1 MDKEKQDLLNKLNKH
16 IVYIKEKVDSTF
28 HNICQQNTK
37 TDEDV
42 RSLSADDRAQFF
54 NIKIQLDKR
63 LEELRDLK
71 RSPYFV
77 KCEIEQDDS
86 KEIVTRYF
94 AKFQFTEES
103 IYSWVSPISSIRFE
117 KPGKISYR
125 LPNGKLKLAKLI
137 SKEEYIIVDGKANFF
152 SRESI
157 KFPRQIIYQD
167 LLPPPKTG
175 FMLPEII
182 AQIEK
187 AQDEVVRA
195 HHKGPLVITGPAG
208 SGKTTLA
215 FHRIAYLLQ
224 APDTKDVFLN
234 GPVVIFVQ
242 DCRTKEYFSYLLPCL
257 GVENV
262 TMTTFSEWALSVLGL
277 DNHKYTVRC
286 GKTEEDKDIYEY
298 EKLKVL
304 RSKKVPEY
312 NKNPFISLDSLYKG
326 CFSKNKYGNFL
337 EQKKQKLLDRFDLT
351 LLLKSY
357 IKKNG
362 KLKFQKNKKDVLYSM
377 ILIDEFQNYLPE
389 QLMILRNSL
398 DSTTESIIYVGDIAQ
413 QISLGTIHNWQD
425 VEEKIPKERSIT
437 LSKVYRNTKKILQYI
452 LGLGYDIS
460 LPNNIKEGV
469 DVKEVKI
476 DKIDD
481 QISYVKKIIKK
492 ENKKTFGILTNSDS
506 CLKKFKTVFNNQ
518 KNVYVFFMNESQGVE
533 FDVVFMVGIDRDAFI
548 IKHIDDRHREHFE
561 ERVRIQKDLLYV
573 ALTRAISE
581 LHILGK
587 DKLSEIFG
595 KI

>member
-1 MDKEKQDLLNKLNKH
+1 MDKEKQDLLNKLNEH
-16 IVYIKEKVDSTF
+16 LVYIKEKVDSTSR
-28 HNICQQNTK
+28 NICQQNTK
-37 TDEDV
+37 TIEEI
-42 RSLSADDRAQFF
+42 RSLSADDRAQFL
-54 NIKIQLDKR
+54 NIKTQLDKR

-71 RSPYFV
+71 GSPYFV

-103 IYSWVSPISSIRFE
+103 IYSWVSPVSSIRFE

-125 LPNGKLKLAKLI
+125 LPNGKLKLVKLI
-137 SKEEYIIVDGKANFF
+137 SKEEYIIVNGKANFF

-157 KFPRQIIYQD
+157 GFPRQIIHQD
-167 LLPPPKTG
+167 LLPSPKTG

-187 AQDEVVRA
+187 AQDLVVRA
-195 HHKGPLVITGPAG
+195 HHKGPLIITGPAG

-224 APDTKDVFLN
+224 APDTKEVFSN

-242 DCRTKEYFSYLLPCL
+242 DGRTKEYFSYLLPCL
-257 GVENV
+257 GVANV
-262 TMTTFSEWALSVLGL
+262 TMTTFSEWALNVLGL
-277 DNHKYTVRC
+277 DNYKHITRYGRN
-286 GKTEEDKDIYEY
+286 EEDKDIYEY
-298 EKLKVL
+298 EKLRIL
-304 RSKKVPEY
+304 RSRKIPDY
-312 NKNPFISLDSLYKG
+312 NKNPFVSLNSLYKKDL
-326 CFSKNKYGNFL
+326 SKDKYGIFL
-337 EQKKQKLLDRFDLT
+337 EQKKLKLLDRFDLT

-362 KLKFQKNKKDVLYSM
+362 NLKFQKNKKDVLYSM

-389 QLMILRNSL
+389 QLMILRDSL
-398 DSTTESIIYVGDIAQ
+398 DATIESIIYVGDIAQ
-413 QISLGTIHNWQD
+413 QISLGTIRKWQD
-425 VEEKIPKERSIT
+425 VEEKIPEERSIT

-452 LGLGYDIS
+452 LSLGYDIS
-460 LPNNIKEGV
+460 IPNSIKEGV
-469 DVKEVKI
+469 DVKEMKI
-476 DKIDD
+476 NKIDD

-492 ENKKTFGILTNSDS
+492 ENKKTFGILTNSDF
-506 CLKKFKTVFNNQ
+506 CLKKFKSTFSSQ

-533 FDVVFMVGIDRDAFI
+533 FDVVFLVGIDRDAFT
-548 IKHIDDRHREHFE
+548 IKHIDNRHQEHFE

-581 LHILGK
+581 LHILGG